1 MAEVIDANDLYP
13 RPLSRPITVREA
25 VVGVTPATMTDA
37 RVRWNSTY
45 KANTTRR
52 HWNRPFATLT
62 TRNASNG
69 VHPSEDRY
77 FSIEETR
84 RGAGFPDGFRFAGTA
99 HQQAKQIGNCV
110 PPPLMYA
117 IAAQIRAVLFGG
129 RPPERGRRVDYA
141 TLLDGLWQLHLA
153 PRDADAP
160 TVLSTFAGA
169 GGSSL
174 GYSMAGFRELL
185 AVEWNGHAVE
195 TFRLNFP
202 DVPVYHG
209 DIAQLSADECL
220 RLAGI
225 AEGELDVF
233 DGSPPCFPAGF
244 SVLTDRGRI
253 PIESCTAG
261 MKVLTHTG
269 QFKEVSHVFQ
279 RKYRG
284 QLYTIETKY
293 GQRPITSTPEHLFW
307 ARRQME
313 LGAEPEWLAA
323 KDLRA
328 GDSVCSPYVMES
340 TEPDVPMP
348 DRASSGFVDE
358 MGAWLPIKAINIADS
373 DEIDVF
379 NLEVEGDNS
388 YTVEG
393 IAVHNCQG
401 FSTAGKRVLDDPRN
415 QLFREY
421 VRLLRGLQPRVF
433 VMENVSGM
441 VKGKMKLVFADALR
455 ELKAGGYVVSAR
467 LLNAKYFNVPQSR
480 ERLIFIGVREDIAH
494 GRAAA
499 GDEAEGEH

>member
-1 MAEVIDANDLYP
+1 MAEVMDANDLYP
-13 RPLSRPITVREA
+13 QPLSRPITVREA
-25 VVGVTPATMTDA
+25 VAGVTPATMTDA

-52 HWNRPFATLT
+52 HWNRPFTTLT

-77 FSIEETR
+77 FSIEEIR

-99 HQQAKQIGNCV
+99 HQQSKQIGNCV

-117 IAAQIRAVLFGG
+117 IAAQIRAALFGG
-129 RPPERGRRVDYA
+129 RPLEQGRRVDYA
-141 TLLDGLWQLHLA
+141 TLLDGLWRQHLA
-153 PRDADAP
+153 PRAADAP
-160 TVLSTFAGA
+160 TVVSTFTGA

-174 GYSMAGFRELL
+174 GYSMAGYRELL

-209 DIAQLSADECL
+209 DIAQLSANDCL

-225 AEGELDVF
+225 AAGELDVLE
-233 DGSPPCFPAGF
+233 GSPP
-244 SVLTDRGRI
+244 
-253 PIESCTAG
+253 
-261 MKVLTHTG
+261 
-269 QFKEVSHVFQ
+269 
-279 RKYRG
+279 
-284 QLYTIETKY
+284 
-293 GQRPITSTPEHLFW
+293 
-307 ARRQME
+307 
-313 LGAEPEWLAA
+313 
-323 KDLRA
+323 
-328 GDSVCSPYVMES
+328 
-340 TEPDVPMP
+340 
-348 DRASSGFVDE
+348 
-358 MGAWLPIKAINIADS
+358 
-373 DEIDVF
+373 
-379 NLEVEGDNS
+379 
-388 YTVEG
+388 
-393 IAVHNCQG
+393 CQG

-480 ERLIFIGVREDIAH
+480 ERLIFIGVREDIAR
-494 GRAAA
+494 GRATA
-499 GDEAEGEH
+499 GDEAEGED

>member
-1 MAEVIDANDLYP
+1 MAEVMDANDLYP
-13 RPLSRPITVREA
+13 QPLSRPITVREA
-25 VVGVTPATMTDA
+25 VAGVTPATMTDA

-52 HWNRPFATLT
+52 HWNRPFTTLT

-77 FSIEETR
+77 FSIEEIR

-129 RPPERGRRVDYA
+129 RPLEQGRRVDYA
-141 TLLDGLWQLHLA
+141 TLLDGLWQQHLA
-153 PRDADAP
+153 PRESAAP
-160 TVLSTFAGA
+160 TVISTFAGA

-185 AVEWNGHAVE
+185 AVEWNSHAVE

-209 DIAQLSADECL
+209 DIAQLSASDCL

-233 DGSPPCFPAGF
+233 DGSPPCFPAGH
-244 SVLTDRGRI
+244 SVLTDYGRL
-253 PIESCTAG
+253 PIELCTAG

-269 QFKEVSHVFQ
+269 HFEEIGQIFQ
-279 RKYRG
+279 RKYSGR
-284 QLYTIETKY
+284 LYTIETKY
-293 GQRPITSTPEHLFW
+293 GRRPITSTPEHPYW
-307 ARRQME
+307 ARRRTEQE
-313 LGAEPEWLAA
+313 APPEWIAA
-323 KDLRA
+323 KDLHI
-328 GDSVCSPYVMES
+328 GDVVCEPYPADSGRVR
-340 TEPDVPMP
+340 P
-348 DRASSGFVDE
+348 GFVDE
-358 MGAWLPIKAINIADS
+358 MGAWLPVKDIAIADT
-373 DEIDVF
+373 DEMDVF
-379 NLEVEGDNS
+379 NLEVEEDNS

-393 IAVHNCQG
+393 VAVHNCQG

-480 ERLIFIGVREDIAH
+480 ERLIFIGVREDIAR
-494 GRAAA
+494 GRAAV
-499 GDEAEGEH
+499 GDEAEGED